1 MIKIK
6 KSKTKLWSRLGA
18 RATYGQAILEMARQ
32 RDDFYVM
39 SADLCQSS
47 GLLKFKDEFP
57 DRFINIGIAEQN
69 MVGMAAGLAKDGTNV
84 FASSFAPFVTM
95 RACEQVRMNMGYM
108 QLNVKTV
115 GLGSGLIMAQLGNSH
130 FGIEDVAVMRSI
142 PGMTVIQPCDGA
154 EIMKAVEAL
163 CDYDK
168 PAYLR
173 LTGGPGL
180 PVVYEEDLCFEIGK
194 ANQVRNGHDIAI
206 IASGTMVHY
215 GQGAARLLTEKGVDA
230 MVIDMHTIKP
240 LDTAVLDEQADK
252 RLVVTIEEASVV
264 GGLGGAVAEYLT
276 TKKHHPP
283 MLILG
288 IRDFFPHAG
297 SYQYLLEQC
306 RLTETQIVEDIE
318 KALSEIYGGI
328 TLHG

>member
-1 MIKIK
+1 MIEIK
-6 KSKTKLWSRLGA
+6 KSKTKIWSRLGA
-18 RATYGQAILEMARQ
+18 RATYGQAILEMARH

-57 DRFINIGIAEQN
+57 DRFINTGIAEQN
-69 MVGMAAGLAKDGTNV
+69 MIGVAAGLAKDGTNI

-108 QLNVKTV
+108 QLSIKTV

-130 FGIEDVAVMRSI
+130 YGIEDAAIMRAI

-154 EIMKAVEAL
+154 EIMKSVEAL
-163 CDYDK
+163 CDFHK

-180 PVVYEEDLCFEIGK
+180 PVVYEEEFPFTIGK
-194 ANQVRNGHDIAI
+194 ANQIRDGHDIAI
-206 IASGTMVHY
+206 IATGTMVHY
-215 GQGAARLLTEKGVDA
+215 GMEAAKFLSENGIEA
-230 MVIDMHTIKP
+230 SVIDMHTIKP
-240 LDTAVLDEQADK
+240 LDTGIIGAQSDK
-252 RLVVTIEEASVV
+252 QLIVTIEEASVV
-264 GGLGGAVAEYLT
+264 GGLGSAVAEHLAT
-276 TKKHHPP
+276 NKDHPR
-283 MLILG
+283 LLSLG

-306 RLTETQIVEDIE
+306 RLTEAQIAEDIE
-318 KALSEIYGGI
+318 QALSE
-328 TLHG
+328 